1 MKFYK
6 TLTCIAITTALA
18 ACGSSDS
25 KKDDDPITKP
35 PAPVETVVQG
45 KAIKGLLT
53 NAVVSVFKY
62 VDGVA
67 VALTDS
73 ELKDAAITTDA
84 TGTYTITLLDYQG
97 PVKVEISP
105 STDTSKPTMMLCDAP
120 AGCNG
125 VAFGEE
131 INLTET
137 VPDFSLSAIS
147 VVNEG
152 AEPVKVNVS
161 AVTHLATQLVESKA
175 TVDVETVTQ
184 TLSEVG
190 NTLGIAGDINTLEP
204 TNTNDAA
211 AVAGEDND
219 AELHYG
225 LINAGIAQALF
236 SDTSEGTLTEKLAE
250 AAADLV
256 ENDGSFLATAD
267 GDDSSFELSL
277 SQILE
282 GAADVTQELLEDPAL
297 AENTELL
304 EDLNEQS
311 VNLEHEILVKTENV
325 GDDGRIEPVADST
338 TDGSVIDKGRA
349 LVDDI
354 RVFANLFDLTK
365 VSGQAV
371 ETKGYEFVELTRA
384 ASDMVSAEAESITL
398 LGDLSM
404 AVAEISMAHELDP
417 TKTSYALEEYLPA
430 ESSATGVVTYNMATH
445 SYSADVVDGTTTAKL
460 SLSAAVEEGDKSIRV
475 SIAGTVASAAATLTL
490 AETSGVSIGF
500 GQSISLDMLQ
510 DEEFELEPV
519 SGSLDIDVE
528 LAQKATDTVTNPIT
542 YAGAISAKLLTLITP
557 TAFDYNSGE
566 SRRVHMSTEVILL
579 PEMFSLSG
587 SVSDSVSDGISIM
600 LTVAAPE
607 LASHQAAGFD
617 IDGVSLKDHVTIS
630 VSEDGNTVTTVVK
643 DAYTETLT
651 YAAGE
656 SAGEWQFT
664 STRVPFA
671 DGEETTVYNEYF
683 TITDGPLGKEY
694 LLASY
699 GFGWA
704 DNYVMEPVDANDD
717 GEADYYTTD
726 YLGNNYHSENSTQ
739 ADMLDDDY
747 RLINNDGS
755 LASVGNVGYHAEKD
769 FDRIFHEWRFISL
782 DKIDSAA
789 KLMDGL
795 LTFHSPQIEGIGT
808 IRIEPTGT
816 LDTLANGETRSL
828 NAYVVE
834 PHYAE
839 AAVVAVSNSG
849 NDVTLSF
856 KGQETHHWNFA
867 GTAEQPGNFKL
878 TQTSSNGWENFTVVS
893 TTVSVGLDIEKL
905 TTTYDD
911 GYYKNE
917 RIMTPV
923 DDNADGKADYL
934 DVCDIHTYQNDSS
947 DEVTSVEGT
956 QESNVQE
963 NCYINDLNA
972 LNNETYFGP
981 LMLNPTSVDSAVDA
995 WQAVA
1000 NRGWPVGTWIDDL
1013 GYLAID
1019 LDEADFEQIEALA
1032 TTDASYTY
1040 DAKLQE
1046 LDASDGLESDDNYI
1060 DATAKLTVNVTLG
1073 DYDIEV
1079 DVAASRAAKDAADAV
1094 VTATYQVPG
1103 EDAQRSFAIN
1113 FDSENDNQ
1121 ITVTNEEGATITLTE
1136 PAADDTSAQIE
1147 LGVITIGD
1155 EEVAKIVKRDSIILV
1170 VYSDGSVKS
1179 L

>member
-18 ACGSSDS
+18 ACGSSSS
-25 KKDDDPITKP
+25 KKDDDPIITP

-62 VDGVA
+62 VDGA
-67 VALTDS
+67 PVALTDA
-73 ELKDAAITTDA
+73 ELKDAAISTDA

-97 PVKVEISP
+97 PVKVEIKP
-105 STDTSKPTMMLCDAP
+105 STDANNPTMMLCDAP

-161 AVTHLATQLVESKA
+161 AVTHLATQLVESKT

-204 TNTNDAA
+204 TNTNDAT

-297 AENTELL
+297 ADNTELL
-304 EDLNEQS
+304 EDLNEQN
-311 VNLEHEILVKTENV
+311 VNLEHEILVKTENI

-338 TDGSVIDKGRA
+338 TDGGAIDKGRA

-365 VSGQAV
+365 VSGQDVDA
-371 ETKGYEFVELTRA
+371 KGNEFVELTRA

-430 ESSATGVVTYNMATH
+430 ESLATGVVIYNMATH

-490 AETSGVSIGF
+490 ADTSGVSLDF
-500 GQSISLDMLQ
+500 GQTITLAMIQ

-519 SGSLDIDVE
+519 GGALDIDVE
-528 LAQKATDTVTNPIT
+528 LAQKATDAVTNPIT
-542 YAGAISAKLLTLITP
+542 YAGAISAKLLTL
-557 TAFDYNSGE
+557 TAPKVFTNYD
-566 SRRVHMSTEVILL
+566 SRRIRMESETILL

-587 SVSDSVSDGISIM
+587 SVNDGANDGLSIM
-600 LTVAAPE
+600 LTVAAPQ
-607 LASHQAAGFD
+607 LASHKAAGFD

-630 VSEDGNTVTTVVK
+630 LSEDGSTATTVLK
-643 DAYTETLT
+643 DTFTETT
-651 YAAGE
+651 VFTAGE
-656 SAGEWQFT
+656 NAGEWQFDT
-664 STRVPFA
+664 TRVPVA
-671 DGEETTVYNEYF
+671 EGEETTTYTEYF
-683 TITDGPLGKEY
+683 TISDTEQGKAY
-694 LLASY
+694 LLSSY
-699 GFGWA
+699 GGGDSGDGWA
-704 DNYVMEPVDANDD
+704 DNYVFTPYDEDGD
-717 GEADYYTTD
+717 GEADYYSVD
-726 YLGNNYHSENSTQ
+726 YLYNSLQ
-739 ADMLDDDY
+739 PGQVGQSDLLNDDY
-747 RLINNDGS
+747 QLLNVDGS
-755 LASVGNVGYHAEKD
+755 LSTPETVGYHDQYD
-769 FDRIFHEWRFISL
+769 FDEVFYNFRGIAL
-782 DKIDSAA
+782 DKVDSAA
-789 KLMDGL
+789 SLLNGLMANLYFKDTEMGWI
-795 LTFHSPQIEGIGT
+795 TV
-808 IRIEPTGT
+808 EPTGT
-816 LDTLANGETRSL
+816 LDTLASGETRTL
-828 NAYVVE
+828 NAYVLY
-834 PHYAE
+834 PTYADGAE
-839 AAVVAVSNSG
+839 VKVSNSG

-856 KGQETHHWNFA
+856 RGQEAYHWNFT
-867 GTAEQPGNFKL
+867 GNLEQPGNFKL
-878 TQTSSNGWENFTVVS
+878 TQSSTNGWENFTVVS
-893 TTVSVGLDIEKL
+893 ATVSVDLDIPKL

-911 GYYKNE
+911 GHYKQE
-917 RIMTPV
+917 RITTPV
-923 DDNADGKADYL
+923 DNNEDGIADYL
-934 DVCDIHTYQNDSS
+934 DVCDIQTYQNDSS
-947 DEVTSVEGT
+947 VEGT
-956 QESNVQE
+956 PESNAQE
-963 NCYINDLNA
+963 QCYVNDVEA
-972 LNNETYFGP
+972 LNHESYFGS
-981 LMLNPTSVDSAVDA
+981 LMFNPMTIDSAVDA

-1000 NRGWPVGTWIDDL
+1000 NRDWPVGTWIDDL

-1019 LDEADFEQIEALA
+1019 LDEADLAEIDALDTADA
-1032 TTDASYTY
+1032 TFTY
-1040 DAKLQE
+1040 DALLQE
-1046 LDASDGLESDDNYI
+1046 VDSGNGLESDDNYI
-1060 DATAKLTVNVTLG
+1060 DATAKLTVNVILG

-1079 DVAASRAAKDAADAV
+1079 DVSASRAAKDAADAV